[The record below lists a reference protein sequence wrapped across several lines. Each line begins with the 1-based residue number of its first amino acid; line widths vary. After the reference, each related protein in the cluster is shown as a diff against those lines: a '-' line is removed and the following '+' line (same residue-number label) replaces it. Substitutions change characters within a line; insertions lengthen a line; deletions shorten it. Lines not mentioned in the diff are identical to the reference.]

1 MNVNLNVEPAKCF
14 FSGVDWV
21 RAAIWP
27 GHPRHAVRL
36 QLESAEDETMT
47 NNIESERDPGFENDY
62 SAEEAEQMG
71 AFAED
76 ALSEGHLASFS
87 THQNNLKTAFSSAS

>member
-1 MNVNLNVEPAKCF
+1 
-14 FSGVDWV
+14 
-21 RAAIWP
+21 
-27 GHPRHAVRL
+27 
-36 QLESAEDETMT
+36 MT

-76 ALSEGHLASFS
+76 ALSEANLASFS